1 MSEGVVLDPT
11 RLIAGALIGLI
22 ILLILIIKFKVQAMI
37 AILVGAISIGI
48 VAGMPLSDIITSV
61 NDGIGNTLKGIALQG
76 RPGIHVRRHTGSL
89 GRSPDP
95 GRDHGKEIRG

>member
-22 ILLILIIKFKVQAMI
+22 ILLVLIIKFKVQAMI

-48 VAGMPLSDIITSV
+48 IAGMPL
-61 NDGIGNTLKGIALQG
+61 
-76 RPGIHVRRHTGSL
+76 
-89 GRSPDP
+89 GRSRIDVRCDP
-95 GRDHGKEIRG
+95 GSFGRRTDAGRHHGQKVWR